1 VSSFDNLLNNIDIES
16 EDYNIYKEYYNA
28 LIDTK
33 NSPYGTNMIPY
44 NLLFDLNPRIA
55 YNYEN
60 DGVNV
65 LMLRRPSIGI
75 DTDNINTSTDFKE
88 KYEFSNQLFDLTSE
102 IEKLKSPYIV
112 K

>member
-1 VSSFDNLLNNIDIES
+1 VSPFDNLLNNIDIKS

-28 LIDTK
+28 LVDTN

-44 NLLFDLNPRIA
+44 TLLFDINSRIA

-60 DGVNV
+60 NAINV
-65 LMLRRPSIGI
+65 LMLRRPSIGV
-75 DTDNINTSTDFKE
+75 DTDNINNSVEFKE
-88 KYEFSNQLFDLTSE
+88 KYEFNHQLFDL
-102 IEKLKSPYIV
+102 IGDVEKLKSPYIV